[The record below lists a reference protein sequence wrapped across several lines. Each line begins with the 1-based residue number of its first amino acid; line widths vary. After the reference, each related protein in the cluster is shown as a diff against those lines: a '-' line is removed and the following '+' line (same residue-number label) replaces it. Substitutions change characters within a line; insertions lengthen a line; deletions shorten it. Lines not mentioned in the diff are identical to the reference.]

1 MLNLDKR
8 KPFGKG
14 NLMMKALTQL
24 KKNLSA
30 RILMLYLTFNTIL
43 MIVFG
48 GSITLYSRRTVEQE
62 VTHYMEKILEQAS
75 LSLNTNIN
83 DITTRIISFI
93 TYNKEI
99 GAALSNPTM
108 TILNQLELDRLL
120 SSKLKSSNMFNNIVQ
135 DVFIIGENG
144 YVCNI
149 SDRMNLIK
157 DYPFTEQE
165 WYRQA
170 VAVNG
175 NSHIQTIG
183 LYAQDYYN
191 TRIAPKAAKEDT
203 FSIALSITNS
213 KRNVVGAIFC
223 TINIEEL
230 GKTLMSSNYE
240 KSGKIA
246 LLDEEN
252 RIVSQTDNS
261 DIGSVLPFTDK
272 TLKILEANNMG
283 SFKDNIGDEMH
294 LINFQDTSLG
304 WKLVSYVP
312 LKEIRYHTWPISRI
326 FGCALIVCLL
336 VNVMISVSL
345 SRSIHKPI
353 KLLTDNVNNVDSEH
367 MKLENTDYT
376 YSELN
381 HIADKFDELLVR
393 LEQLIEND
401 YKSQIMM
408 NKFRLYS
415 LRSQINPHFLMNTL
429 QLLQTEIVYG
439 NIEVSNS
446 IVVSLSRML
455 RYTLYNYDKEVRVT
469 EELNYIR
476 EYLSLFIR
484 KFNGELSV
492 HYEIEERVKAYYMP
506 KLLLQPIVENCI
518 EHGFENNPSDSLI
531 TIDARCMEE
540 GVIFTVSDNGTGMS
554 EDEITSLISN
564 LSKADIDDA
573 DIGIRNIYQR
583 IRGSYGEKYG
593 IRIESQKG
601 KGCRISMTIPVIR
614 EEGIDETAHS

>member
-1 MLNLDKR
+1 
-8 KPFGKG
+8 
-14 NLMMKALTQL
+14 MKALTQL

-223 TINIEEL
+223 TINIEDL
-230 GKTLMSSNYE
+230 GKTL
-240 KSGKIA
+240 
-246 LLDEEN
+246 
-252 RIVSQTDNS
+252 
-261 DIGSVLPFTDK
+261 
-272 TLKILEANNMG
+272 
-283 SFKDNIGDEMH
+283 
-294 LINFQDTSLG
+294 
-304 WKLVSYVP
+304 
-312 LKEIRYHTWPISRI
+312 
-326 FGCALIVCLL
+326 
-336 VNVMISVSL
+336 
-345 SRSIHKPI
+345 
-353 KLLTDNVNNVDSEH
+353 
-367 MKLENTDYT
+367 
-376 YSELN
+376 
-381 HIADKFDELLVR
+381 
-393 LEQLIEND
+393 
-401 YKSQIMM
+401 
-408 NKFRLYS
+408 
-415 LRSQINPHFLMNTL
+415 
-429 QLLQTEIVYG
+429 
-439 NIEVSNS
+439 
-446 IVVSLSRML
+446 
-455 RYTLYNYDKEVRVT
+455 
-469 EELNYIR
+469 
-476 EYLSLFIR
+476 
-484 KFNGELSV
+484 
-492 HYEIEERVKAYYMP
+492 
-506 KLLLQPIVENCI
+506 
-518 EHGFENNPSDSLI
+518 
-531 TIDARCMEE
+531 
-540 GVIFTVSDNGTGMS
+540 
-554 EDEITSLISN
+554 
-564 LSKADIDDA
+564 
-573 DIGIRNIYQR
+573 
-583 IRGSYGEKYG
+583 
-593 IRIESQKG
+593 
-601 KGCRISMTIPVIR
+601 
-614 EEGIDETAHS
+614 

>member
-1 MLNLDKR
+1 
-8 KPFGKG
+8 
-14 NLMMKALTQL
+14 MKNVFTYLR
-24 KKNLSA
+24 KNLSA

-43 MIVFG
+43 MTVLG
-48 GSITLYSRRTVEQE
+48 GSITLYSRLTIEQE
-62 VTHYMEKILEQAS
+62 VAHYMEKILEQAS

-99 GAALSNPTM
+99 GTALSNPSM
-108 TILNQLELDRLL
+108 TINKQLELDRLL
-120 SSKLKSSNMFNNIVQ
+120 RAKLKSSNMFNNIVQ

-149 SDRMNLIK
+149 SDRTDLIK
-157 DYPFTEQE
+157 DYPFTAQE

-170 VAVNG
+170 VSVTG

-183 LYAQDYYN
+183 LYPQDYYN
-191 TRIAPKAAKEDT
+191 PRITPNTANSDT

-213 KRNVVGAIFC
+213 KRNVVGAAFC
-223 TINIEEL
+223 TINIKEL

-261 DIGSVLPFTDK
+261 GIGSLLPFSDN
-272 TLKILEANNMG
+272 TLRILESSEMG
-283 SFKDNIGDEMH
+283 SFKDYIDDEMY
-294 LINFQDTSLG
+294 LINFQTTSLG
-304 WKLVSYVP
+304 WKLFSYVP
-312 LKEIRYHTWPISRI
+312 LEEIQYHTQPISQL
-326 FGCALIVCLL
+326 FSFALVICLL
-336 VNVMISVSL
+336 VNVIISIGL

-353 KLLTDNVNNVDSEH
+353 KLLTDNVNHVDSEH
-367 MKLENTDYT
+367 MRLEGTDYT

-381 HIADKFDELLVR
+381 HIAEKFDELLVR
-393 LEQLIEND
+393 LELLIEHD
-401 YKSQIMM
+401 YKSQIMI

-455 RYTLYNYDKEVRVT
+455 RYTLYNYEKEVLVT

-484 KFNGELSV
+484 KFNGGLSV
-492 HYEIEERVKAYYMP
+492 RYEIEDEIKRYYMP
-506 KLLLQPIVENCI
+506 KLLLQPLIENCI
-518 EHGFENNPSDSLI
+518 EHGFSNNPSDNLI
-531 TIDARCMEE
+531 TIAAKCMEE
-540 GVIFTVSDNGTGMS
+540 KVIFVVADDGVGMNAEQLS
-554 EDEITSLISN
+554 SLIAN
-564 LSKADIDDA
+564 LSKTNIDDA
-573 DIGIRNIYQR
+573 DIGIRNIHQR
-583 IRGSYGEKYG
+583 IRGSYGENYG
-593 IRIESQKG
+593 IKIESQVG
-601 KGCRISMTIPVIR
+601 KGCRIFLTIPVI
-614 EEGIDETAHS
+614 EEVNNNETAHS